1 MINTRPRNIRITI
14 VEDDPEIRI
23 NLALLINTTEGLIC
37 QYTFRDAEEFLEHL
51 DEINPELGLM
61 DIQLPG
67 ISGIE
72 AVKRIKRVKPK
83 VEALMLT
90 VYQDDQLV
98 VDSLCAGASGYL
110 VKSTPPGK
118 IVESIREVLNGGA
131 PMSTQVARMVVGSFR
146 KIRETGLTEREQDVL
161 DQLCKGKSYKNI
173 ADALFISQ
181 DTVRSH
187 IKSIYKKL
195 EVNSK
200 SEAVVKAFRDR
211 LVS

>member
-1 MINTRPRNIRITI
+1 MIIERPRNIRIAI

-37 QYTFRDAEEFLEHL
+37 ESTFEYAEELLANLQEV
-51 DEINPELGLM
+51 NPELVLM

-72 AVKRIKRVKPK
+72 AVTRIKERQPEIEV
-83 VEALMLT
+83 LMLT
-90 VYQDDQLV
+90 VYQDDKLV
-98 VDSLCAGASGYL
+98 FDSLCAGASGYL
-110 VKSTPPGK
+110 VKSTPHER
-118 IVESIREVLNGGA
+118 IVESIREVLRGGA
-131 PMSTQVARMVVGSFR
+131 PMSSQVARMVVGSFQR
-146 KIRETGLTEREQDVL
+146 KNESGLTDREQDVL
-161 DQLCKGKSYKNI
+161 NQLCQGKSYKNI
-173 ADALFISQ
+173 GDALFISQ

-200 SEAVVKAFRDR
+200 SEAVVKAFKER
-211 LVS
+211 LV

>member
-1 MINTRPRNIRITI
+1 MKTERARNIRVVI

-23 NLALLINTTEGLIC
+23 NLALLINTSEGLIC
-37 QYTFRDAEEFLEHL
+37 QYTFKDAEELL
-51 DEINPELGLM
+51 RNLSVVNPELVLM

-72 AVKRIKRVKPK
+72 AVKKLKDINRHIEV
-83 VEALMLT
+83 LMLT
-90 VYQDDQLV
+90 VYQDDKLV
-98 VDSLCAGASGYL
+98 FDSLCAGASGYL
-110 VKSTPPGK
+110 IKSTSPER
-118 IVESIREVLNGGA
+118 IVSSIREVLAGGA
-131 PMSTQVARMVVGSFR
+131 PMSTQVARMVVSSFQR
-146 KIRETGLTEREQDVL
+146 KKESGLTEREHDVL
-161 DQLCKGKSYKNI
+161 LQLCEGKSYKNI

-200 SEAVVKAFRDR
+200 SEAVVKAFKER
-211 LVS
+211 LV